1 MGKREIVVLMGTC
14 GKSAGSEK
22 VYEKFSTVLKAKY
35 LTGVDLKQ
43 SGCTG
48 LCYSEVNV
56 KTWRDG
62 KEYIY
67 ARITEDDVEKFIDS
81 EIIEK
86 KSYTSFYGRPGRRCN
101 SFPQTKKDC
110 TQELR

>member
-14 GKSAGSEK
+14 GKSAGSDR
-22 VYEKFSTVLKAKY
+22 VYEKFASALKAKSI
-35 LTGVDLKQ
+35 TGVELKQ
-43 SGCTG
+43 SGCAG

-67 ARITEDDVEKFIDS
+67 AQITEDDVEKFIES

-86 KSYTSFYGRPGRRCN
+86 KSYKEKTPV
-101 SFPQTKKDC
+101 
-110 TQELR
+110 